1 MLEILLGQIPEA
13 IFFALFMIYAKEL
26 KEKRILFTVL
36 MIIEYLLLKY
46 SFPYNWLFHIG
57 YIILTFLTLKVLY
70 KEKCQ
75 ITDIFMQI
83 ISYII
88 MSIFSLI
95 CLPIIYQNYS
105 IAMVINRIM
114 LIIFIIIF
122 NNKLYK
128 IRNIYKRL
136 WNRNNKEKYIIKS
149 TTFRCINLVIFNIF
163 FYIINLLMI
172 YVVYYNS
179 NIK

>member
-95 CLPIIYQNYS
+95 CLPIIYQNYN

-122 NNKLYK
+122 HNKLYK